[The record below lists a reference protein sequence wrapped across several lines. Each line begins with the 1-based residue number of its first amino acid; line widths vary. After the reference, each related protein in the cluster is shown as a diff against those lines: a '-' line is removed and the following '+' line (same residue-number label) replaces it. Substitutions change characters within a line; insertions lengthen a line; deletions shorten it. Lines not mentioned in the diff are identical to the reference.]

1 MVSLKKVLLLFVVFL
16 STVNPFCLNASETT
30 SEGKTSTQEEVDE
43 HIAHHL
49 KDDYYFTFFH
59 NSKTGKNYG
68 FPLPVI
74 LIDNGL
80 KVFSLL
86 NLTMVKRLLR
96 KRGIITNSITGNYI
110 KPMQMAPLLMTRS
123 IIQR

>member
-1 MVSLKKVLLLFVVFL
+1 MPNKIVFLRKICHNSTLSKMVSLKKVLLLFLVFL
-16 STVNPFCLNASETT
+16 STVNPFCLSASETV
-30 SEGKTSTQEEVDE
+30 SEGKTSTQEEVNE

-80 KVFSLL
+80 KVFSAAEFEY
-86 NLTMVKRLLR
+86 
-96 KRGIITNSITGNYI
+96 G
-110 KPMQMAPLLMTRS
+110 
-123 IIQR
+123 